1 MGFVRDHQRPV
12 RIVFIVCLILLAF
25 GRMGFAQ
32 PILFVIGYMDAAL
45 LVFLVWI
52 IYQLVKTFISTR

>member
-1 MGFVRDHQRPV
+1 V

-32 PILFVIGYMDAAL
+32 PILFVIGYMDVVL
-45 LVFLVWI
+45 LLFLVWI
-52 IYQLVKTFISTR
+52 IYRLVKTFTSTR